1 MWEQGLDDMAYAVDV
16 LAEHFGLTPAGAR
29 GEYAVGVDWDMSLFE
44 SAQETFQQLSELQS
58 RGMMSKAEL
67 RQWVRGGTLE
77 EAQAAVD
84 EIAAEHDTLSGIF
97 SQDEEDDDGLP
108 DRQRGVNGDADTEAT

>member
-1 MWEQGLDDMAYAVDV
+1 MV
-16 LAEHFGLTPAGAR
+16 
-29 GEYAVGVDWDMSLFE
+29 
-44 SAQETFQQLSELQS
+44 
-58 RGMMSKAEL
+58 SKAEL

-97 SQDEEDDDGLP
+97 AQDDDEDGPP
-108 DRQRGVNGDADTEAT
+108 DRQRGVNGDADTETA

>member
-1 MWEQGLDDMAYAVDV
+1 MV
-16 LAEHFGLTPAGAR
+16 
-29 GEYAVGVDWDMSLFE
+29 
-44 SAQETFQQLSELQS
+44 
-58 RGMMSKAEL
+58 SKAEL

-97 SQDEEDDDGLP
+97 TQDGEDDDGLP
-108 DRQRGVNGDADTEAT
+108 DRQRGVNGDADTETA